1 MMVRWICFVFYVSI
15 FLVSCRSAEV
25 EDPNFIGKSDGKYV
39 GAKDSASKVFLKQVL
54 DKNPDFP
61 SFKSDFSMQ
70 IQTFV
75 PKKDNV
81 YLDGKVYVSKE
92 TKQVKIQLMDQFFGM
107 IFTELIANGD
117 QIQIKPT
124 STKEI
129 QTLPMGD
136 ILIQD
141 PNTSKKYSIPFPV
154 IYEYLTGNYLNEIQ
168 NPKARFNTDDARV
181 ALSKGDG
188 DYEYFFKEGSL
199 DRLELTSGKRG
210 LKAIAIVKTNGN
222 QSHPPKEITT
232 KVVSLDTEKE
242 NVLIQIKLKKSQIT
256 EVSPQVFRF

>member
-1 MMVRWICFVFYVSI
+1 MI
-15 FLVSCRSAEV
+15 FRYAPIVVMLFLFTCQTTEV
-25 EDPNFIGKSDGKYV
+25 EDPNFLGKADGKYV
-39 GAKDSASKVFLKQVL
+39 PAKDSSSQSLIKVILE
-54 DKNPDFP
+54 KNPNFP

-75 PKKDNV
+75 PKKENV
-81 YLDGKVYVSKE
+81 NLDGKVYFAKD
-92 TKQVKIQLMDQFFGM
+92 TKQIKIQLMDSFFGM
-107 IFTELIANGD
+107 VFSELIANEN

-124 STKEI
+124 SSKEI

-141 PNTSKKYSIPFPV
+141 PGTGKKYTIPFPV
-154 IYEYLTGNYLNEIQ
+154 IYAYLTGNYLNEIQ
-168 NPKARFNTDDARV
+168 NPKAKFNLSDTRV
-181 ALSKGDG
+181 ALSKADG

-210 LKAIAIVKTNGN
+210 LKAIAIVKTSLT
-222 QSHPPKEITT
+222 QVHPPKEITT

-242 NVLIQIKLKKSQIT
+242 NVLIQIKLKKSLIT

>member
-1 MMVRWICFVFYVSI
+1 MMIRLFVFILILQFVACQST
-15 FLVSCRSAEV
+15 EV
-25 EDPNFIGKSDGKYV
+25 EDPNFIGKADGKYLP
-39 GAKDSASKVFLKQVL
+39 AKDTAAKTFLKEVL
-54 DKNPDFP
+54 DKNPNFP

-81 YLDGKVYVSKE
+81 YLDGKVYVSKD

-107 IFTELIANGD
+107 IFTELVAGEE

-141 PNTSKKYSIPFPV
+141 PNSGKKYTIPFPV
-154 IYEYLTGNYLNEIQ
+154 IYSYLTGNYINEIQ
-168 NPKARFNTDDARV
+168 NQKARFNTNDSRV
-181 ALSKGDG
+181 YVTKPDG
-188 DYEYFFKEGSL
+188 EYEYFFKEGNL

-210 LKAIAIVKTNGN
+210 LKAIAIVKTSGN
-222 QSHPPKEITT
+222 QVHPPKEITT

>member
-1 MMVRWICFVFYVSI
+1 
-15 FLVSCRSAEV
+15 
-25 EDPNFIGKSDGKYV
+25 
-39 GAKDSASKVFLKQVL
+39 
-54 DKNPDFP
+54 
-61 SFKSDFSMQ
+61 
-70 IQTFV
+70 
-75 PKKDNV
+75 
-81 YLDGKVYVSKE
+81 
-92 TKQVKIQLMDQFFGM
+92 MDQFFGM
-107 IFTELIANGD
+107 IFTELVAGEE

-141 PNTSKKYSIPFPV
+141 PNSGKKYTIPFPV
-154 IYEYLTGNYLNEIQ
+154 IYSYLTGNYINEIQ
-168 NPKARFNTDDARV
+168 NQKARFNTNDSRV
-181 ALSKGDG
+181 YVTKPDG
-188 DYEYFFKEGSL
+188 EYEYFFKEGNL

-210 LKAIAIVKTNGN
+210 LKAIAIVKTSGN
-222 QSHPPKEITT
+222 QVHPPKEITT

>member
-1 MMVRWICFVFYVSI
+1 MMIRILFI
-15 FLVSCRSAEV
+15 FLTVTFLSCVSAEV
-25 EDPNFIGKSDGKYV
+25 EDPNFLGKAEGKYLPS
-39 GAKDSASKVFLKQVL
+39 KDTSSQAFLNQVL
-54 DKNPDFP
+54 EKNPNFP
-61 SFKSDFSMQ
+61 SFRSDFSMQ

-75 PKKDNV
+75 PKKENV
-81 YLDGKVYVSKE
+81 NLDGKVYFAKD
-92 TKQVKIQLMDQFFGM
+92 TKQIKIQLMDSFFGM
-107 IFTELIANGD
+107 VFSELIANAD

-141 PNTSKKYSIPFPV
+141 PGTGKKYSIPFPV
-154 IYEYLTGNYLNEIQ
+154 IYSYLTGNYINEIQ
-168 NPKARFNTDDARV
+168 NQKARFNTSDGRV
-181 ALSKGDG
+181 YLTKQDG
-188 DYEYFFKEGSL
+188 EYEYFFREGSL

-210 LKAIAIVKTNGN
+210 LRAIALVKTNGT
-222 QSHPPKEITT
+222 QVHPPKEITT

>member
-1 MMVRWICFVFYVSI
+1 MMVRVVIFVFI
-15 FLVSCRSAEV
+15 LFFGSCQSTEV
-25 EDPNFIGKSDGKYV
+25 EDPNFLGKAEGKYLP
-39 GAKDSASKVFLKQVL
+39 AKDTSSQTFLKQVL

-81 YLDGKVYVSKE
+81 YLDGKVYFSKE
-92 TKQVKIQLMDQFFGM
+92 TKQVKIQLMDSFFGM
-107 IFTELIANGD
+107 VFSELIANAD
-117 QIQIKPT
+117 QIQLKPT

-141 PNTSKKYSIPFPV
+141 PNSGKKYTIPFPV
-154 IYEYLTGNYLNEIQ
+154 IYSYLTGNYINEIQ
-168 NPKARFNTDDARV
+168 NQKARFNTNDSRV
-181 ALSKGDG
+181 YLTKQDG
-188 DYEYFFKEGSL
+188 EYEYFFTEGNL

-210 LKAIAIVKTNGN
+210 LKAIAIVKSN
-222 QSHPPKEITT
+222 QKQTHPPKEITT

-256 EVSPQVFRF
+256 EVSSQVFRF

>member
-1 MMVRWICFVFYVSI
+1 MISRYLTIVSI
-15 FLVSCRSAEV
+15 LLSLTCQSAEV
-25 EDPNFIGKSDGKYV
+25 EDPNFLGKANGKYLP
-39 GAKDSASKVFLKQVL
+39 AKDNSAQTFLKEVL

-61 SFKSDFSMQ
+61 SFKSEFSMQ

-75 PKKDNV
+75 PKKENV
-81 YLDGKVYVSKE
+81 NLDGKVFFAKDSK
-92 TKQVKIQLMDQFFGM
+92 QIKIQLMDSFFGM
-107 IFTELIANGD
+107 VFTELIANEI

-141 PNTSKKYSIPFPV
+141 PNSGKKYTIPFPV
-154 IYEYLTGNYLNEIQ
+154 IYAYLTGNYLNEIQ
-168 NPKARFNTDDARV
+168 NPKAKFNPNETRV
-181 ALSKGDG
+181 ALSKADG
-188 DYEYFFKEGSL
+188 DYEYFFKDGNL

-210 LKAIAIVKTNGN
+210 LKAIAIVKTSVT
-222 QSHPPKEITT
+222 QVHPPKEITT

-242 NVLIQIKLKKSQIT
+242 NVLIQIKLKKSIIT